1 MKKII
6 KILFGRTF
14 LPAYITQFLGAFN
27 DNLFRT
33 SMAAFIMFKI
43 ATISGGAKTVMASI
57 AVGIF
62 ILPYFLFSSFAGEL
76 ADKYRKD
83 KIIKITKF
91 IEILIA
97 VFAVSGFYFYNP
109 YILLVTLFLM
119 GAQSTFFSPVKYS
132 ILPDILKEDELIA
145 GNGLLEAGTYGA
157 ILLGTIAGGAIM
169 SDSGNFLKTI
179 SVWVLAVA
187 VIGFLCSLLIPKI
200 KENSPDIK
208 VNKNFFASTIKNIKF
223 VRRRRDIYLCI
234 LGISWFWL
242 VGAVLIAQM
251 PALASNV
258 FKGDASL
265 FTFMLILFSCGIGLG
280 SLVCQWLVKGKITS
294 KYLPI
299 SALIMTF
306 FLIDIAFASS
316 SIVILQDGITYKE
329 FLAKWIGKR
338 ISADLFLFAFFGGIY
353 IVPLNTMLQVLA
365 GDKMRSRIIATG
377 NIINSLF
384 MVIGSGVC
392 ALLLIAGLGTPSV
405 FAVLALSN
413 FLVAIYICGLLP
425 EHTVRRVVKVIMEL
439 VYDIK
444 VKGIENFENSK
455 RNSLIIAN
463 HTSFLDAVLLWV
475 YFEGKVYFAINTDI
489 SKRWWVRP
497 LLHLVT
503 YFPIDPTKP
512 MGVKSIINAVESGHR
527 VVIFPEGRIT
537 MTGSLMKIYPGP
549 SMIADKSNADI
560 LPVWIEG
567 SQYSVFSRFG
577 RKMKTRPESKIVVNI
592 MPPVKFELP
601 DNVTG
606 RNRRT
611 AASRKLYDIMC
622 NMKVRS
628 TDLEETL
635 FDSVLDACALTG
647 KSKKILEDTSRKPIT
662 YRTFLASV
670 FAFSRVIRKNTFEN
684 ENVGFLLPN
693 STAAVI
699 GFFSLSACGRV
710 PCMLNFS
717 SGAKNL
723 ISCCKSAGVKRILTS
738 REFIRRAGLENAAA
752 LLKENGIEILEMEN
766 FKNEITSKNKI
777 FSFLMTFIPRTYY
790 KHIRGSSN
798 SKDTAAVLFTSGSE
812 GVPKGVALSHE
823 NIQANCAQLS
833 SVIDFGVLDNF
844 FNAMPIFHS
853 FGLTAGLVIPMI
865 KGIKVFMYPSPLH
878 YRIVPELIYD
888 TNSTVMFGTDTFLS
902 GYAKVAHPYDFY
914 SVRIVVAGAEKL
926 KEQTAKI
933 WADTFGIRVLEGYGA
948 TETAPAIAINTP
960 MYFKRGS
967 VGRMLPGIEY
977 KLEKVEG
984 INDGGELVVKGANI
998 MQGYY
1003 KSDKPAILQSLKDG
1017 WYDTGDIV
1025 DIDENGFVFIKGR
1038 TKRFAKIAGE
1048 MISLGAVE
1056 ETVKS
1061 LFPEDN
1067 SACISVPDEKKGEQL
1082 VLFTTNKNLKR
1093 NELLQ
1098 MFKQK
1103 GLSELWAP
1111 KEIININEILL
1122 TGTGKTD
1129 YIKLAEIYARK

>member
-1 MKKII
+1 MKKIL
-6 KILFGRTF
+6 KILFGRVF
-14 LPAYITQFLGAFN
+14 FPAYITQFLGAFN

-43 ATISGGAKTVMASI
+43 TSISAGTKTVMASI

-62 ILPYFLFSSFAGEL
+62 ILPFFLFSSFAGEL

-83 KIIKITKF
+83 KIIKITKA
-91 IEILIA
+91 IEVLIA
-97 VFAVSGFYFYNP
+97 LSALAGFYFYNP
-109 YILLVTLFLM
+109 YILLITLFLM
-119 GAQSTFFSPVKYS
+119 GTQSAFFSPVKYS

-157 ILLGTIAGGAIM
+157 ILLGTIAGGLIM
-169 SDSGNFLKTI
+169 TDTQNFLSII
-179 SVWVLAVA
+179 STCILLVA
-187 VIGFLCSLLIPKI
+187 VLGFISSLFIPKI
-200 KENSPDIK
+200 KENSPDITI
-208 VNKNFFASTIKNIKF
+208 NKNIFAATIKNIKF
-223 VRRRRDIYLCI
+223 VSRRREILLCI

-242 VGAVLIAQM
+242 VGAVLIAQI
-251 PALASNV
+251 PALANNI
-258 FKGDASL
+258 FKGDASV
-265 FTFMLILFSCGIGLG
+265 FTFMLILFSCGIGAG

-294 KYLPI
+294 KFLPV

-306 FLIDIAFASS
+306 FLLDIAFASS
-316 SIVILQDGITYKE
+316 SIVIFQDGITYKE

-338 ISADLFLFAFFGGIY
+338 ISTDLFLFAFFGGIY

-377 NIINSLF
+377 NIINALF
-384 MVIGSGVC
+384 MVAGSAVC
-392 ALLLIAGLGTPSV
+392 ALLLLAGLGTSSV

-413 FLVAIYICGLLP
+413 FAVSIYICGLLP
-425 EHTVRRVVKVIMEL
+425 EHTVRRVVKLLIEL

-475 YFEGKVYFAINTDI
+475 YFEGKVYFAINTNI
-489 SKRWWVRP
+489 AKRWWIRP

-512 MGVKSIINAVESGHR
+512 MGVKSIINAIESGHR
-527 VVIFPEGRIT
+527 VVVFPEGRIT

-567 SQYSVFSRFG
+567 SQYSIFSRFG
-577 RKMKTRPESKIVVNI
+577 RKMKTRPESKIVINI
-592 MPPVKFELP
+592 MTPVRFNLS
-601 DNVTG
+601 DSITG
-606 RNRRT
+606 RNRRA

-622 NMKVRS
+622 DMKVRS

-635 FDSVLDACALTG
+635 FDSVLDACDLTG
-647 KSKKILEDTSRKPIT
+647 KSKEILEDTARKPIT
-662 YRTFLASV
+662 YRSFLASI
-670 FAFSRVIRKNTFEN
+670 FALSRIIRKNTVEK
-684 ENVGFLLPN
+684 ENVGFMLPN
-693 STAAVI
+693 SVAAVI
-699 GFFSLSACGRV
+699 GFFSLNACGRV

-723 ISCCKSAGVKRILTS
+723 LSCCKSAGIKKILTS
-738 REFIRRAGLENAAA
+738 REFIKRAGLENAVAA
-752 LLKENGIEILEMEN
+752 LLESGIKILEMEN
-766 FKNEITSKNKI
+766 FKDKISLKNKV
-777 FSFLMTFIPRTYY
+777 FAFLMTFVPRRYY
-790 KHIRGSSN
+790 KRIRGTSN

-812 GVPKGVALSHE
+812 GMPKGVALSHE
-823 NIQANCAQLS
+823 NIKANSAQLS
-833 SVIDFGVLDNF
+833 SVIDFGVMDNF

-914 SVRIVVAGAEKL
+914 SIRIVVAGAEKL
-926 KEQTAKI
+926 KEQTARV
-933 WADTFGIRVLEGYGA
+933 WADTFGIRILEGYGA

-960 MYFKRGS
+960 MYYKRGS
-967 VGRMLPGIEY
+967 VGRMLPQIQY
-977 KLEKVEG
+977 RLDKAEG
-984 INDGGELVVKGANI
+984 INEGGKLVVKGANI

-1003 KSDKPAILQSLKDG
+1003 KSDKPGVLQPLKG
-1017 WYDTGDIV
+1017 SWYDTGDIV
-1025 DIDENGFVFIKGR
+1025 DIDNNGFVFIKGR

-1048 MISLGAVE
+1048 MVSLGAVE
-1056 ETVKS
+1056 DTVKN

-1067 SACISVPDEKKGEQL
+1067 NACISVPDDKKGEQL
-1082 VLFTTNKNLKR
+1082 ILFTTNTDLKR
-1093 NELLQ
+1093 NGLLQ
-1098 MFKQK
+1098 MFQQK
-1103 GLSELWAP
+1103 GLAELWVP
-1111 KEIININEILL
+1111 KEIVNIDEIPL

-1129 YIKLAEIYARK
+1129 YMRLAEIYAQK